1 MKKIVS
7 LSFFLLSTS
16 LLAQN
21 PKLSFTLETG
31 SNDTAVSEKITPLNL
46 VNDPVNSFL
55 LRPLPSTTALPEI
68 LSNPTYALP
77 NLGSKLAPHLTNNAQ
92 RVTLQQ
98 PSLRSMNDPKVSQLS
113 EVKAVNRFVLEEK
126 ADEWFDLIKESK
138 YMLFTA
144 KIKENKRE
152 KINDKD
158 IYLSGLDKLKV
169 KRSKIPSVTHV
180 DYSARIQTVHKKTN
194 PKYHALVSK
203 FHELTACPVIIN
215 TSFNIRGE
223 PIVNT
228 PKDAFR
234 CFMGTEMDIL
244 VIGNCILKKEEQDPA
259 LFEGYQDA
267 FSLD

>member
-1 MKKIVS
+1 M
-7 LSFFLLSTS
+7 
-16 LLAQN
+16 
-21 PKLSFTLETG
+21 
-31 SNDTAVSEKITPLNL
+31 
-46 VNDPVNSFL
+46 
-55 LRPLPSTTALPEI
+55 
-68 LSNPTYALP
+68 
-77 NLGSKLAPHLTNNAQ
+77 
-92 RVTLQQ
+92 
-98 PSLRSMNDPKVSQLS
+98 
-113 EVKAVNRFVLEEK
+113 
-126 ADEWFDLIKESK
+126 
-138 YMLFTA
+138 
-144 KIKENKRE
+144 
-152 KINDKD
+152 
-158 IYLSGLDKLKV
+158 
-169 KRSKIPSVTHV
+169 
-180 DYSARIQTVHKKTN
+180 TN